1 MIWSGGTC
9 HRWRHTCQHT
19 LTSVATSSS
28 ETLVPTSS
36 IFRSDQPT
44 WSHEK
49 ARRYDDGDRRCP
61 ERRSCL
67 PRKYRSPSD
76 RDHSADFTE
85 RADEPC
91 NSLAAF
97 ATGSSFS
104 PSRVP
109 FRMSFR
115 IPRSSPAASKPSNAR
130 TVKKFG
136 VRRTMLSLSSEP
148 VP

>member
-9 HRWRHTCQHT
+9 HRWRRTCQHT

-28 ETLVPTSS
+28 ETLVPMSS
-36 IFRSDQPT
+36 IFHCDQPT

-49 ARRYDDGDRRCP
+49 AQRYDDGDRRCP
-61 ERRSCL
+61 EHRSC

-85 RADEPC
+85 QADEPC

-104 PSRVP
+104 PSRIP

-130 TVKKFG
+130 TAKKLG